1 MAIELIHTQ
10 HGPRIHV
17 PLDLKRRCGRKQIML
32 PREPDVD
39 ADVTESMEQG
49 VDLFPHHD
57 ALVIAIAR
65 SLRWKKLLDDG
76 KYPSVAAMA
85 EDIGISRWYMARL
98 LRISLL
104 APDLMEAIVDGREPD
119 GMSIEKLRKPLPML
133 WSEQRS
139 MLAL

>member
-1 MAIELIHTQ
+1 MSIELIHSQ

-17 PLDLKRRCGRKQIML
+17 PLDLKRRCGRKQIIL
-32 PREPDVD
+32 PPEPEED
-39 ADVTESMEQG
+39 ADTTELVVESE
-49 VDLFPHHD
+49 DTCRHHD

-65 SLRWKKLLDDG
+65 ALRWKKLLDEG

-85 EDIGISRWYMARL
+85 EDFGMSRWYLARL

-104 APDLMEAIVDGREPD
+104 APDIIELIVDGREPE

-133 WSEQRS
+133 WSEQR
-139 MLAL
+139 ALLGL